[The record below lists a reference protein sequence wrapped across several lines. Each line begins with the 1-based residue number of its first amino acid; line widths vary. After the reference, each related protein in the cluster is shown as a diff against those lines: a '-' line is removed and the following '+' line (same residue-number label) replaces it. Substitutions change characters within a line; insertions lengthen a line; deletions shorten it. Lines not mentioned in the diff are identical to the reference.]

1 MRVLFV
7 TDFTPSPRAPH
18 AGGKMTFHYAAGLR
32 ARGWQ
37 PAFLCAVRPH
47 ERPLLETLGDFPV
60 FAAPVRPS
68 LLRRARRLWL
78 SLRHP
83 QAYAFVRSVN
93 LRAAAAHAIS
103 VFQPDVVHATQPH
116 VLEAVVD
123 ALPVAETRPAL
134 VAFAADVVAKSH
146 IRALL
151 RVNPSSIGWQRVAR
165 EAAWAIPRE
174 LRLYAQ
180 SDAVICHSESD
191 RAFLRAFLPIH
202 VPISL
207 LPPWFDACG
216 AILPAVP
223 ERRPVKYDL
232 LYVGNPRD
240 PRSREALDWLL
251 AEIYPRICHQRPHTT
266 LLITGITEPSDRARW
281 CRNPDVHCPGYVEDL
296 LDLYDCSRVLIV
308 PLKTAGGIH
317 VKVLNAF
324 ARGCPVVMTSV
335 ANDGTGAQ
343 DGVEASIADDSAGL
357 AAATLRLLERPS
369 QAQAQAARALVWL
382 RGYAKDDIRLLT
394 EQIFPAARLHAAQ
407 IRQKAY

>member
-1 MRVLFV
+1 
-7 TDFTPSPRAPH
+7 
-18 AGGKMTFHYAAGLR
+18 MTFHYAAGLR

-123 ALPVAETRPAL
+123 ALPLAETRPAL
-134 VAFAADVVAKSH
+134 VAYAIDVVAKSH

-207 LPPWFDACG
+207 LPAWFDACG
-216 AILPAVP
+216 AILLAVP

-232 LYVGNPRD
+232 LYVGNSRD

-251 AEIYPRICHQRPHTT
+251 DEIYPRVCQRRPNTT
-266 LLITGITEPSDRARW
+266 LLIAGVATEADRARW
-281 CRNPDVHCPGYVEDL
+281 CRAPRVKCLEFEHNVIS
-296 LDLYDCSRVLIV
+296 LYDASQITVA
-308 PLKTAGGIH
+308 PLKTGGGIH

-324 ARGCPVVMTSV
+324 ARACPVVMTSV
-335 ANDGTGAQ
+335 ANDGIGAR
-343 DGVEASIADDSAGL
+343 DAVEARIADDTAGMVEAIL
-357 AAATLRLLERPS
+357 HLLENPTIRQT
-369 QAQAQAARALVWL
+369 QAELALRWIS
-382 RGYAKDDIRLLT
+382 RYAKDGAELLA
-394 EQIFPAARLHAAQ
+394 EHIYPAARRRAAQ